1 MNKKQYISGQMTQM
15 MVYWYGITLILGAVL
30 FMGLGFLD
38 YFVTP
43 ILFNK
48 FLLLRVA
55 ICFILI
61 IIFYLL
67 QILNKSH
74 KEEKY
79 ITSLVMAGL
88 LLSASA
94 IEVMVLGLGGHK
106 SFYYAGFNLLTICA
120 LGLLPLSLAISS
132 VCAGLIYLIYLLP
145 ILLLDKIT
153 DYPLFISNNFFLLAT
168 FIIALVW
175 RYLSQKNLTQLL
187 SLQYDQKKQQEIL
200 EELVDKRTKKL
211 QESEQRLASLF
222 EQANDG
228 IIISDD
234 KGIIVDVNRMTC
246 NLHGFDRNSLIGIH
260 GSLLDT
266 GEYPISYK
274 ERQQSLLKGES
285 LLYETTHFKKDG
297 TKIPLEMSERAI
309 EINGSMFIQSFQRD
323 ITEKKKLLKQ
333 LLHSQKMESIGQLAG
348 GLAHNFKNL
357 LTVIIA
363 NADTI
368 SYNKDNL
375 DERTLESLSMISH
388 AGRQGTAIVSNLM
401 SFARRGET
409 ETNPLRINEV
419 IQKTYEMISQL
430 IPKRISVH
438 LELQENLPLF
448 RGDVYH
454 IEQLLINLMVN
465 ARDAMPEGGKIEI
478 STSETTLDSQS
489 IGVEF
494 EIKSGRFIHLRISD
508 SGEGIPGEA
517 LEKIFE
523 PFFTTKEDG
532 KGTGLGLAMV
542 YGTVKDH
549 GGYILANNN
558 PTGGACFDIYFPALK
573 NGLDQK
579 TDSPALSPELRKK
592 LFL

>member
-1 MNKKQYISGQMTQM
+1 
-15 MVYWYGITLILGAVL
+15 
-30 FMGLGFLD
+30 
-38 YFVTP
+38 
-43 ILFNK
+43 
-48 FLLLRVA
+48 
-55 ICFILI
+55 
-61 IIFYLL
+61 
-67 QILNKSH
+67 
-74 KEEKY
+74 
-79 ITSLVMAGL
+79 MAGL

-94 IEVMVLGLGGHK
+94 IEIMVLGLGGHK

-120 LGLLPLSLAISS
+120 LGLLPLSLGISS
-132 VCAGLIYLIYLLP
+132 ICAVLIYLIYLLP

-168 FIIALVW
+168 FVIALVW

-187 SLQYDQKKQQEIL
+187 SLQFDQKKQQEIL

-211 QESEQRLASLF
+211 KESEQRLASLF

-234 KGIIVDVNRMTC
+234 KGVIVDVNRKACT
-246 NLHGFDRNSLIGIH
+246 LHGFDRNALIGIH

-266 GEYPISYK
+266 GEYPTSYK
-274 ERQQSLLKGES
+274 ERQQNLLSGKS
-285 LLYETTHFKKDG
+285 LLYETTHFQKDG
-297 TKIPLEMSERAI
+297 SKIPLEMSERAI
-309 EINGSMFIQSFQRD
+309 EINGNMFVQSFQRD
-323 ITEKKKLLKQ
+323 ITEKKKLLRQ
-333 LLHSQKMESIGQLAG
+333 LLHSQKMESVGQLAG

-375 DERTLESLSMISH
+375 DEKTLEALRMISH
-388 AGRQGTAIVSNLM
+388 AGRQGSAIVSNLM

-409 ETNPLRINEV
+409 EANPLRINEV
-419 IQKTYEMISQL
+419 IQKTYDMISQL
-430 IPKRISVH
+430 IPKTISVK
-438 LELQENLPLF
+438 LELHENLPLF

-465 ARDAMPEGGKIEI
+465 ARDAMPKGGKIEI
-478 STSETTLDSQS
+478 STSETTLDRQS

-494 EIKSGRFIHLRISD
+494 EIKSGRYIHLKIAD
-508 SGEGIPGEA
+508 SGDGVPEEA
-517 LEKIFE
+517 LDKIFE

-549 GGYILANNN
+549 GGYVLASNN
-558 PTGGACFDIYFPALK
+558 PAGGACFDIYFPAIK
-573 NGLDQK
+573 NSPDQK
-579 TDSPALSPELRKK
+579 ADSPALSPELRKK